1 MQNKPNS
8 NQISENPKT
17 NANVFITKVYENDT
31 ALRPKKTNPNKA
43 NFKRGRLL
51 IAPMLPLY
59 KLSNVQSYSRHNLK
73 VKFPVERAW
82 SGIKKIG
89 LMKRL
94 WHIGGWMS
102 DLGKLRFMFGH

>member
-1 MQNKPNS
+1 M
-8 NQISENPKT
+8 
-17 NANVFITKVYENDT
+17 NANAFLQKDYENET
-31 ALRPKKTNPNKA
+31 TLRPKKTNPNKP

-51 IAPMLPLY
+51 IGPMLPLY
-59 KLSNVQSYSRHNLK
+59 KPGNVQYYSRHNFK

-82 SGIKKIG
+82 SGMKKIG